1 MAQYSLLPATKP
13 NGEKIEVEE
22 VWLIYTNENHYDAL
36 ISEDGQ
42 IMTLGTLDNIEMED
56 QDMQD
61 FLEKYEYDKADKT
74 DNFKNKDI
82 NNEVKADTD
91 TKKIIKTLQDE
102 LNKCKAELR
111 NVQEEKERLKIENRD
126 LKGVQELSKSLQK
139 EPNLTKEKYKV
150 LLCAIC

>member
-13 NGEKIEVEE
+13 NGENIEVEE

-42 IMTLGTLDNIEMED
+42 IIKLGTLDDNIEMED

-74 DNFKNKDI
+74 DNSKNKDI
-82 NNEVKADTD
+82 NNEIKADTD
-91 TKKIIKTLQDE
+91 TKKIIKTLQD
-102 LNKCKAELR
+102 
-111 NVQEEKERLKIENRD
+111 D
-126 LKGVQELSKSLQK
+126 
-139 EPNLTKEKYKV
+139 
-150 LLCAIC
+150 